1 VQLSNQSD
9 NLLTPSIGEFDDSFF
24 GESIELVNAEV
35 ISVIESILCRIVD
48 RHGSFNT
55 DGISFSSALALALVI
70 DGSFDNLVNVE
81 FERFSAEYRDDGL
94 RSNSE
99 SQSDKKLPREFSS
112 SDVILQVDFNVILN
126 HILK

>member
-1 VQLSNQSD
+1 M
-9 NLLTPSIGEFDDSFF
+9 TPSIGEFDDSFF

-112 SDVILQVDFNVILN
+112 SDVILQVDFNVFLN